1 MKQNITL
8 LSAIALTLVFTSCQ
22 KKETTT
28 TETTPAP
35 KVFAQL
41 NKAGWLV
48 GEWGNTSEEG
58 VLTETWTAANDS
70 TFDGKTYF
78 ITGKDTAFTETIQLM
93 EKNNELH
100 YMPTISDQN
109 EGKQVTFLMTSATE
123 NQLVFE
129 NKEHD
134 FPQKITYNK
143 ITNDSIVAEISGMKE
158 GKETK
163 ESYPMKKK

>member
-1 MKQNITL
+1 MKQNTTLLAAITL
-8 LSAIALTLVFTSCQ
+8 TLAFTSCQ
-22 KKETTT
+22 KKETTA
-28 TETTPAP
+28 TETTPAS

-41 NKAGWLV
+41 NKASWLV
-48 GEWGNTSEEG
+48 GEWGNTSKEG
-58 VLTETWTAANDS
+58 VLTETWTTENDS
-70 TFDGKTYF
+70 TYTGKTYF

-109 EGKQVTFLMTSATE
+109 EGKQVTFLMTSATDK
-123 NQLVFE
+123 QLVFE

-143 ITNDSIVAEISGMKE
+143 ITNDSIVAEIFGMKD
-158 GKETK
+158 GKESK
-163 ESYPMKKK
+163 ESYPLEKK